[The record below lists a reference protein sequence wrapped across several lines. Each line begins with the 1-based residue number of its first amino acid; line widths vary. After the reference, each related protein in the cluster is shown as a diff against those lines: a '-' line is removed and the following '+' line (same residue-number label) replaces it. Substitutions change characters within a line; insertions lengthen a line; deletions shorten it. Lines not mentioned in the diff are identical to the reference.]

1 MAPKAMGR
9 RQQAQADKEAVAIVK
24 GISTICSEADQ
35 TELDY
40 VMGRLS
46 DNKNL
51 LQRPVE
57 GPGAFYVIS
66 YLLHPFLVRLSCM
79 PPRRLSSLLKQ
90 DTLVALL
97 DGTSAAA
104 ASQTVPVEKAAM
116 VPASVKKFRH
126 LIAHPKLVDKIMMRL
141 DVLRF
146 SQSELNDPLWTVETK
161 LGIIYMYLKEKPE
174 SVMPSVYIEELKN
187 EKAFL
192 AAVSQRSKK
201 NVAATKL
208 SVEDLKKGF
217 LQCGRHRGR
226 MAVEGRGRRCFGKSP
241 RVLKRDGEIDRRRRP
256 LRHRLGCRRNYSHRP
271 LGEKRTATPA
281 LRD

>member
-1 MAPKAMGR
+1 MGKR
-9 RQQAQADKEAVAIVK
+9 AQAQADKEALACMNGIV
-24 GISTICSEADQ
+24 TICDEADN

-40 VMGRLS
+40 VVDRLRN
-46 DNKNL
+46 NKNL

-97 DGTSAAA
+97 DGTSSSAS
-104 ASQTVPVEKAAM
+104 SQTVPVEKEAM
-116 VPASVKKFRH
+116 VPASVKKFKH

-161 LGIIYMYLKEKPE
+161 LGSSICI
-174 SVMPSVYIEELKN
+174 
-187 EKAFL
+187 
-192 AAVSQRSKK
+192 
-201 NVAATKL
+201 L
-208 SVEDLKKGF
+208 SLI
-217 LQCGRHRGR
+217 H
-226 MAVEGRGRRCFGKSP
+226 
-241 RVLKRDGEIDRRRRP
+241 I
-256 LRHRLGCRRNYSHRP
+256 
-271 LGEKRTATPA
+271 
-281 LRD
+281 